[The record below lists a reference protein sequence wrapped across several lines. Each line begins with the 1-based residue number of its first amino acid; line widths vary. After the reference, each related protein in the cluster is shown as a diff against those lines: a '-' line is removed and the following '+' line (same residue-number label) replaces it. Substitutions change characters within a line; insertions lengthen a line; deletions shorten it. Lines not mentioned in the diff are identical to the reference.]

1 MTDKILINLSNHPSH
16 LWSNA
21 QLDTAKDIGEIR
33 DIPFPMVDEDADK
46 KVVFD
51 LANQYIQQIT
61 LLGSPSE
68 VTIHIMGEQTFC
80 YYFISE
86 IKKLGYTCIAS
97 TSKRIVNNK
106 LDDTKEV
113 TFSFCRFR
121 EY

>member
-21 QLDTAKDIGEIR
+21 QLDTAKNLGAIK

-46 KVVFD
+46 EVIFD

-61 LLGSPSE
+61 ILGSPSE

-97 TSKRIVNNK
+97 TSKRIVNDK
-106 LDDTKEV
+106 LDGTKEV